1 MRLTR
6 LEREDKRK
14 MKRENEGKGKEG
26 LLRVRKKRKR
36 GILGGFL
43 GVAKE
48 KRRDDDEGYHK
59 PHHTFFTLLSFIVL
73 FTSRAFHTYSQSELP
88 LSFLSAPPP
97 SFLFHLINTSNI
109 HYHSNILTYC
119 PCIIPFSLSLFTAC
133 TDLFL
138 LIYSSIFSA
147 LT

>member
-1 MRLTR
+1 M
-6 LEREDKRK
+6 
-14 MKRENEGKGKEG
+14 
-26 LLRVRKKRKR
+26 RKKRKR

-48 KRRDDDEGYHK
+48 KRRDGDEGYHK

-73 FTSRAFHTYSQSELP
+73 LTSRAFHTYSQSELP

-109 HYHSNILTYC
+109 HYHSNILTDC
-119 PCIIPFSLSLFTAC
+119 PCIIPFSLSLSNFTAC

-138 LIYSSIFSA
+138 LTFSSLPPSS
-147 LT
+147 LL